1 MRSIVGPERIALLA
15 VLAGMRAETL
25 FAPEIPVM
33 DALKEKLEELK
44 SKGMWRKDQ
53 IAREMG
59 ITTTQLTSLMKKYDI
74 AAFWQKPTHEM
85 RTSSVKILLTD
96 SERQT
101 LQKYADKYAN
111 GQHSVFARELLDC
124 VLNNKALMNKVLRA
138 MQKE

>member
-1 MRSIVGPERIALLA
+1 
-15 VLAGMRAETL
+15 
-25 FAPEIPVM
+25 
-33 DALKEKLEELK
+33 
-44 SKGMWRKDQ
+44 
-53 IAREMG
+53 
-59 ITTTQLTSLMKKYDI
+59 
-74 AAFWQKPTHEM
+74 M

-111 GQHSVFARELLDC
+111 GQHSVFARALLDC